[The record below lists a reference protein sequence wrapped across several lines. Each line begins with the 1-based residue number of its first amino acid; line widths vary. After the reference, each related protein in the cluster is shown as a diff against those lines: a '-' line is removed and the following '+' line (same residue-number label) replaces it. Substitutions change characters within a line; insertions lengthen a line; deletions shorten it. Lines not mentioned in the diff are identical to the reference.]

1 MLKFAI
7 LTFQNSKYMFLTS
20 EQLFVI
26 GFKKVG
32 SNVLISDKAV
42 FYNPA
47 GISIGDNTRIDDFCL
62 LSGEDIQIGRN
73 VHLACYV
80 SIIGKGSVVLCD
92 YSSVSFKGSIFSS
105 SDPYDGSLMTNPTV
119 PEPYR
124 QTYHKPVYIGR
135 HVVIGC
141 HSCVFPGVRIEDG
154 SAIGAMSMVSRDM
167 PAGVI
172 AFGVPAAVK
181 GKRSEN
187 IFDLE
192 NGLD

>member
-1 MLKFAI
+1 M
-7 LTFQNSKYMFLTS
+7 
-20 EQLFVI
+20 
-26 GFKKVG
+26 GFKHVG
-32 SNVLISDKAV
+32 ENVLISDKAV
-42 FYNPA
+42 FYNPG

-80 SIIGKGSVVLCD
+80 SIIGKGRIELAD

-124 QTYHKPVYIGR
+124 QTYHKPVYIGK
-135 HVVIGC
+135 HVVVGC
-141 HSCVFPGVRIEDG
+141 HSCVFPGVFVGLG
-154 SAIGAMSMVSRDM
+154 SAIGAMSMVSKNI
-167 PAGVI
+167 PSHSI
-172 AFGVPAAVK
+172 AYGVPAKVMRA
-181 GKRSEN
+181 REFN

-192 NGLD
+192 EKLNGSD

>member
-1 MLKFAI
+1 
-7 LTFQNSKYMFLTS
+7 MFLDAWKV
-20 EQLFVI
+20 QLM
-26 GFKKVG
+26 GFKSVG

-42 FYNPA
+42 FYNPG

-62 LSGEDIQIGRN
+62 LSGEDIVIGKN

-80 SIIGKGSVVLCD
+80 SIIGKGRIELAD
-92 YSSVSFKGSIFSS
+92 YSSVSFKSSVFSS

-124 QTYHKPVYIGR
+124 QTYHNAIYIGK

-141 HSCVFPGVRIEDG
+141 HSCVFPGVTVGDG
-154 SAIGAMSMVSRDM
+154 AAIGAMSMVTKRIPD
-167 PAGVI
+167 GVI
-172 AFGVPAAVK
+172 AFGVPAEL
-181 GKRSEN
+181 KRNRSRN

-192 NGLD
+192 KQWQQ